1 MPHAIAG
8 TCQVLKG
15 RDERMDRREESSLA
29 SRMSQVHSAAPLVK
43 ASHVEHSGGG
53 GQLRETL
60 PFTVVIIEPD
70 GPIVRSN
77 LRQLPSYG

>member
-53 GQLRETL
+53 GGGTASGDSS
-60 PFTVVIIEPD
+60 FHS
-70 GPIVRSN
+70 GH
-77 LRQLPSYG
+77 Y